1 MNSPLASPHRH
12 PCDPASAG
20 REASPA
26 RACGRRNRHT
36 RRYVTSLIH
45 LARRMDIH
53 AIERLQ
59 QRARQS
65 GGAVLGL
72 NALTETL
79 IVPAPECGLPHRP
92 MRT

>member
-1 MNSPLASPHRH
+1 
-12 PCDPASAG
+12 
-20 REASPA
+20 
-26 RACGRRNRHT
+26 
-36 RRYVTSLIH
+36 
-45 LARRMDIH
+45 MDIH

>member
-1 MNSPLASPHRH
+1 
-12 PCDPASAG
+12 
-20 REASPA
+20 
-26 RACGRRNRHT
+26 
-36 RRYVTSLIH
+36 VTSLIH

-59 QRARQS
+59 QHARQS

-92 MRT
+92 TRT